1 MPPGKRPQTN
11 AMLYATVT
19 FVALFLIA
27 TVAAVILYLKTEDY
41 RTQAANLQS
50 QMDDLAT
57 TAELLKIGAIVGEKQ
72 RQKSRLGT
80 MLDYLD
86 QTVVLITGGVPDQDA
101 SAQVKVDTADRKA
114 AEAIQLLTPKAP
126 GAETAV
132 PKPPQNELV
141 TLLVEQDYAA
151 AVEKFD
157 ETMKNTLPPEG
168 LQQLWQATLAQL
180 GPFKEQIAL
189 RTEENGDYNITF
201 ATCRFQNGT
210 MDVKVVYN
218 TDMQIAGLFFVPTP
232 PEILNAFQPAEQPL
246 PEEYSTIQID
256 DPNTIGLL
264 GVIQKLKA
272 KLNNL
277 AKITLATEQQL
288 NELQNRFDDTLAAS
302 FEKEKTLLAEKEKF
316 KQQVDDIKQDYD
328 QLKQL
333 TEQTAE
339 QQVKT
344 LMDQLDD
351 ERDNRKQMHQQ
362 LLKTQAQLK
371 MVEDRM
377 KHTQQQLQ
385 AIVPPPDTEVAAYK
399 PDGKIILIDNA
410 TKIAHLNIGTDDHV
424 YRGLTFSIYEKN
436 MPIPVGGKGKAEIEV
451 FSVGKTFSAAR
462 ITRSDIKN
470 PIIVDDIVANLIWD
484 SEKTNVFVVA
494 GDFDLDGNGQV
505 DFDATAKIEA
515 LIQKWGAKVVDNVT
529 IDTDFLVL
537 GSTPTV
543 MRRPT
548 FEQMEVDPMAMEKY
562 QDSLQKLQRYQEV
575 QEQAQNL
582 MIPVFNYERFLYLI
596 GYKEQSSRAG
606 AF

>member
-1 MPPGKRPQTN
+1 
-11 AMLYATVT
+11 MLYATVT
-19 FVALFLIA
+19 FVALFLFA
-27 TVAAVILYLKTEDY
+27 TVAAVIFYLKTEDY
-41 RTQAANLQS
+41 RTQAANLQT

-57 TAELLKIGAIVGEKQ
+57 SAELRKIGATVGEKQ
-72 RQKSRLGT
+72 RQKTRLAT

-86 QTVVLITGGVPDQDA
+86 QMVVLITGGVPDGDA

-114 AEAIQLLTPKAP
+114 AEAIQMLTPKAP
-126 GAETAV
+126 GAETAA

-141 TLLVEQDYAA
+141 TLLIEQDYAA

-180 GPFKEQIAL
+180 GPLKEQIDL
-189 RTEENGDYNITF
+189 RTEEDGDYSITF

-210 MDVKVVYN
+210 MDIKVVYN

-232 PEILNAFQPAEQPL
+232 PEILSAYQPPEQPL

-256 DPNTIGLL
+256 DPNTVGLL

-272 KLNNL
+272 RLNNL
-277 AKITLATEQQL
+277 AKITLATEQRL
-288 NELQNRFDDTLAAS
+288 NELQNRFDDTVAAS
-302 FEKEKTLLAEKEKF
+302 FEKEQTLLAEKEKF

-328 QLKQL
+328 RLREL

-344 LMDQLDD
+344 LMNQLDN
-351 ERDNRKQMHQQ
+351 ERDNRKQTHQQ

-424 YRGLTFSIYEKN
+424 YRGLTFSVYEKN

-462 ITRSDIKN
+462 ITRSDIRN
-470 PIIVDDIVANLIWD
+470 PIILDDIVANLIWD
-484 SEKTNVFVVA
+484 SQKTNLFVVA

-515 LIQKWGAKVVDNVT
+515 LIQKWGSKVVRNVT

-537 GSTPTV
+537 GSTPAV

-562 QDSLQKLQRYQEV
+562 QDSLQRLQRYQEV
-575 QEQAQNL
+575 QEQTQKL

-596 GYKEQSSRAG
+596 GYMEQSARAG

>member
-19 FVALFLIA
+19 FVALFLFA
-27 TVAAVILYLKTEDY
+27 TVTAVIFYLKTEEY

-57 TAELLKIGAIVGEKQ
+57 SAELRKIGAIVGEKQ
-72 RQKSRLGT
+72 RQKSRLAT

-86 QTVVLITGGVPDQDA
+86 QMAVLITGGVPDQDA

-114 AEAIQLLTPKAP
+114 AEAIQMLTPKAP
-126 GAETAV
+126 GTETGA

-180 GPFKEQIAL
+180 GPFKEQIDL

-210 MDVKVVYN
+210 IDIKVVYN

-232 PEILNAFQPAEQPL
+232 PEILSDYQPAEQPL

-288 NELQNRFDDTLAAS
+288 NELQNRFDDTVAAS
-302 FEKEKTLLAEKEKF
+302 FEKEQTLLAEKEKF

-328 QLKQL
+328 QLREL

-344 LMDQLDD
+344 LIDQLDD

-424 YRGLTFSIYEKN
+424 YRGLTFSVYEKN
-436 MPIPVGGKGKAEIEV
+436 MPIPVGAKGKAEIEV

-484 SEKTNVFVVA
+484 SKKTNVFVVA

-505 DFDATAKIEA
+505 DFNATAKIEA
-515 LIQKWGAKVVDNVT
+515 LIQKWEAKVVHNVT

-543 MRRPT
+543 TRRPT

-562 QDSLQKLQRYQEV
+562 QDSLQRLQRYQEV
-575 QEQAQNL
+575 REQAQNL

>member
-1 MPPGKRPQTN
+1 
-11 AMLYATVT
+11 
-19 FVALFLIA
+19 
-27 TVAAVILYLKTEDY
+27 
-41 RTQAANLQS
+41 
-50 QMDDLAT
+50 MDDLAT
-57 TAELLKIGAIVGEKQ
+57 SAELRKIGATVGEKQ
-72 RQKSRLGT
+72 RQKTRLAT

-86 QTVVLITGGVPDQDA
+86 QMVVLITGGVPDGDA

-114 AEAIQLLTPKAP
+114 AEAIQMLTPKAP
-126 GAETAV
+126 GAETAA

-141 TLLVEQDYAA
+141 TLLIEQDYAA

-180 GPFKEQIAL
+180 GPLKEQIDL
-189 RTEENGDYNITF
+189 RTEEDGDYSITF

-210 MDVKVVYN
+210 MDIKVVYN

-232 PEILNAFQPAEQPL
+232 PEILSAYQPPEQPL

-256 DPNTIGLL
+256 DPNTVGLL

-272 KLNNL
+272 RLNNL
-277 AKITLATEQQL
+277 AKITLATEQRL
-288 NELQNRFDDTLAAS
+288 NELQNRFDDTVAAS
-302 FEKEKTLLAEKEKF
+302 FEKEQTLLAEKEKF

-328 QLKQL
+328 RLREL

-344 LMDQLDD
+344 LMNQLDN
-351 ERDNRKQMHQQ
+351 ERDNRKQTHQQ

-424 YRGLTFSIYEKN
+424 YRGLTFSVYEKN

-462 ITRSDIKN
+462 ITRSDIRN
-470 PIIVDDIVANLIWD
+470 PIILDDIVANLIWD
-484 SEKTNVFVVA
+484 SQKTNLFVVA

-515 LIQKWGAKVVDNVT
+515 LIQKWGSKVVRNVT

-537 GSTPTV
+537 GSTPAV

-562 QDSLQKLQRYQEV
+562 QDSLQRLQRYQEV
-575 QEQAQNL
+575 QEQTQKL

-596 GYKEQSSRAG
+596 GYMEQSARAG

>member
-1 MPPGKRPQTN
+1 
-11 AMLYATVT
+11 MLYATVT

-27 TVAAVILYLKTEDY
+27 TVTAVIFYLKTEEY
-41 RTQAANLQS
+41 RTQAANLQT

-57 TAELLKIGAIVGEKQ
+57 TAELRKIGAIVGEKQ
-72 RQKSRLGT
+72 RQKSRLAT

-86 QTVVLITGGVPDQDA
+86 QMAVLITGGVPDQDA

-114 AEAIQLLTPKAP
+114 AEAIQMLTPKAP
-126 GAETAV
+126 NAETAAA
-132 PKPPQNELV
+132 KPPQNELV

-168 LQQLWQATLAQL
+168 LQQLWQATLDQL
-180 GPFKEQIAL
+180 GPFKEQIDL

-210 MDVKVVYN
+210 LDIKVVYN

-232 PEILNAFQPAEQPL
+232 PEILNAYQPAEQPL
-246 PEEYSTIQID
+246 PEEYSTIRID

-277 AKITLATEQQL
+277 GKITLATEQQL
-288 NELQNRFDDTLAAS
+288 NELQNRFDDTVAVS
-302 FEKEKTLLAEKEKF
+302 FEKERTLLAEKEKF

-328 QLKQL
+328 QLREL

-344 LMDQLDD
+344 LIDQLDD
-351 ERDNRKQMHQQ
+351 EKDNRKQMHQQ

-424 YRGLTFSIYEKN
+424 YRGLTFSVYEKN
-436 MPIPVGGKGKAEIEV
+436 MPIPVGAKGKAEIEV

-484 SEKTNVFVVA
+484 SEKINVFVVA
-494 GDFDLDGNGQV
+494 GDFDLDRNGQI

-543 MRRPT
+543 TRRPT

-562 QDSLQKLQRYQEV
+562 QDSLQRLQRYQEV
-575 QEQAQNL
+575 REQAQNL

>member
-1 MPPGKRPQTN
+1 LVFRISKEF
-11 AMLYATVT
+11 YATVT
-19 FVALFLIA
+19 FVALFLFA
-27 TVAAVILYLKTEDY
+27 TVAAVIFYLQTEDY
-41 RTQAANLQS
+41 RTQAANLQT

-57 TAELLKIGAIVGEKQ
+57 SAELRKIGASVGEKQ
-72 RQKSRLGT
+72 RQKTRLAT

-86 QTVVLITGGVPDQDA
+86 QMVVLITGGVPDGDA

-114 AEAIQLLTPKAP
+114 AEAIQMLTPKAP
-126 GAETAV
+126 GAETAA

-141 TLLVEQDYAA
+141 TLLIEQDYAA

-180 GPFKEQIAL
+180 GPLKEQIDL
-189 RTEENGDYNITF
+189 RTEEDGDYSVTF

-210 MDVKVVYN
+210 MDIKVVYN

-232 PEILNAFQPAEQPL
+232 PEILSAYQPPEQPL

-256 DPNTIGLL
+256 DPNTVGLL

-272 KLNNL
+272 RLNNL
-277 AKITLATEQQL
+277 AKITLATEQRL
-288 NELQNRFDDTLAAS
+288 NELQNRFDDTVAAS
-302 FEKEKTLLAEKEKF
+302 FEKEQTLLAEKEKF

-328 QLKQL
+328 RLREL

-344 LMDQLDD
+344 LMNQLDN
-351 ERDNRKQMHQQ
+351 ERDNRKQTHQQ

-424 YRGLTFSIYEKN
+424 YRGLTFSVYEKN

-462 ITRSDIKN
+462 ITRSDIRN
-470 PIIVDDIVANLIWD
+470 PIILDDIVANLIWD
-484 SEKTNVFVVA
+484 SQKTNLFVVA

-515 LIQKWGAKVVDNVT
+515 LIQKWGSKVVRNVT

-537 GSTPTV
+537 GSTPAV

-562 QDSLQKLQRYQEV
+562 QDSLQRLQRYQEV
-575 QEQAQNL
+575 QEQTQKL

-596 GYKEQSSRAG
+596 GYMEQSARAG